1 MGKVILSACSPFFRN
16 VLRKNPHQHPRE
28 EESEVQEIEEVQT
41 VKAEPREQQSY
52 LQENQ
57 SYASNQ
63 ESAVA
68 LEDGY
73 QEEYGDYAQYEGQY
87 DAIDPNTGLPIA
99 DGNKG
104 ESLGHSSITLSRHWQ
119 QPQSRSLAA
128 KLVCSL

>member
-1 MGKVILSACSPFFRN
+1 M
-16 VLRKNPHQHPRE
+16 
-28 EESEVQEIEEVQT
+28 QEIEEVQT
-41 VKAEPREQQSY
+41 VKAEPRDQQSY
-52 LQENQ
+52 QESQ
-57 SYASNQ
+57 SYAGGNQ

-104 ESLGHSSITLSRHWQ
+104 ETSLSLTHLTLFLDTGNVTVQIWQ
-119 QPQSRSLAA
+119 MFVPSDNKRTSQIS
-128 KLVCSL
+128 KL

>member
-1 MGKVILSACSPFFRN
+1 M
-16 VLRKNPHQHPRE
+16 
-28 EESEVQEIEEVQT
+28 QEIEEVQT

-52 LQENQ
+52 QESQ
-57 SYASNQ
+57 SYAGGNQ

-73 QEEYGDYAQYEGQY
+73 QEEYGEYAQYEGQY

>member
-1 MGKVILSACSPFFRN
+1 M
-16 VLRKNPHQHPRE
+16 
-28 EESEVQEIEEVQT
+28 QEIEEVQT
-41 VKAEPREQQSY
+41 VKAEPREQASY
-52 LQENQ
+52 QESQ
-57 SYASNQ
+57 SYAGGNQ

-104 ESLGHSSITLSRHWQ
+104 ENLFHSSLHFFSTLATATVQKSWQ
-119 QPQSRSLAA
+119 MF
-128 KLVCSL
+128 VTV